1 MPFCLIMRALALSW
15 DGRSSLARLSR
26 WLSAPSRCR
35 CETPRCRIAQQE
47 EDFRFILLLAEAA
60 HNPWTEMCVSQ
71 ADCVLVVGRTGDQPA
86 PSDAE
91 RRLLWRAPRKGSR
104 VELLLLHPA
113 PRSGYAPMS
122 APVGTAAWLN
132 ARPLVKSFQ
141 HARMGSELDMARL
154 ARHLAGRAVGLLLTG
169 SGGRGL
175 LHLGALRALADA
187 NVPVDVVGGTGHGA
201 LVGAAYAR
209 SASTRHLLSRCRSFA
224 SLVVRPSGPRGTSRG
239 PPLSKPRLAAHV
251 QRPARA
257 CRRWRPCAPIS

>member
-1 MPFCLIMRALALSW
+1 
-15 DGRSSLARLSR
+15 
-26 WLSAPSRCR
+26 
-35 CETPRCRIAQQE
+35 
-47 EDFRFILLLAEAA
+47 
-60 HNPWTEMCVSQ
+60 MCVSQ
-71 ADCVLVVGRTGDQPA
+71 ADCVLVVGRTGDQPT

-113 PRSGYAPMS
+113 PRSGYGPMS
-122 APVGTAAWLN
+122 APVGTAAWLD
-132 ARPLVKSFQ
+132 ARPLVKAYQ

-154 ARHLAGRAVGLLLTG
+154 ARHLAGRSVGLLLTG

-224 SLVVRPSGPRGTSRG
+224 SLVVRLRGEADFPPR
-239 PPLSKPRLAAHV
+239 
-251 QRPARA
+251 
-257 CRRWRPCAPIS
+257 RPCLRPFCVLVGVCVCVF